1 MGRKSLKEP
10 RQREII
16 KAFYKVAKK
25 EGLENASIAKTAE
38 VIGINP
44 SLVMHY
50 FKTKEHLVYG
60 LIEYILDKYLLI
72 YKIPP
77 EYSGHPRKALL
88 KIIDNIFSSKWNT
101 LFDDSVSYSC
111 YSLAFRNKI
120 IKEKYKNLLDA
131 LRERLRL
138 LIQDC
143 KDLGILSVEDPAL
156 TADIIFVLVD
166 GAYYYLSLVSDK
178 EEYQR
183 KLMRYKRQAAAYLS
197 FVPSAELAK

>member
-10 RQREII
+10 RQKEII

-77 EYSGHPRKALL
+77 EYEAHPRKALL
-88 KIIDNIFSSKWNT
+88 AVIDNIFSSKWNT

-111 YSLAFRNKI
+111 YSLAFRDRT

-131 LRERLRL
+131 LREKLRL

-143 KDLGILSVEDPAL
+143 KDMGVLAVEDPAL

-178 EEYQR
+178 REYQH
-183 KLMRYKRQAAAYLS
+183 KLMQYKRQAVANLN
-197 FVPSAELAK
+197 FVSSAELVG